1 MTGSQTLRLQG
12 RIALI
17 SGAGGPMG
25 RSVAERFSRE
35 GASLIIT
42 DISGTRLSESVAA
55 VAPLLATGAKLVAER
70 ADITCAA
77 EAAAVVAAGLAV
89 HNHVDIII
97 NIVGGIKAKTLF
109 EPMVTISEER
119 WDATFNLNTKGILH
133 LTKLLVPAMLERQY
147 GKIVNVSSISFAG
160 EVGSAD
166 YGAAKAAVASLTRT
180 MAMEFAPHSNV
191 NCIAPGTIRT
201 LMLKRMP
208 PEELTYYA
216 AKPLLKRL
224 GEPEDIASACLF
236 LASDEASYITGEILA
251 VSGGVWP
258 AL

>member
-1 MTGSQTLRLQG
+1 MRLEG
-12 RIALI
+12 HAALV

-25 RSVAERFSRE
+25 RAVAERFARE
-35 GASLIIT
+35 GASLILT
-42 DISGTRLSESVAA
+42 DISGNRLSEAVAA
-55 VAPLLATGAKLVAER
+55 ITPLLAADATLIAER
-70 ADITCAA
+70 ADVTQAA
-77 EAAAVVAAGLAV
+77 EAAAVVAAARAELV
-89 HNHVDIII
+89 HIDIVI
-97 NIVGGIKAKTLF
+97 NVVGGIKAKTMF

-119 WDATFNLNTKGILH
+119 WDATFALNTKGILH
-133 LTKLLVPAMLERQY
+133 LTKLLAPAMVERQY
-147 GKIVNVSSISFAG
+147 GKIVNISSISFAG
-160 EVGSAD
+160 EMGNSD

-180 MAMEFAPHSNV
+180 MAIELAPHVNV

-201 LMLKRMP
+201 SVLQRMQP
-208 PEELTYYA
+208 DELAFYA

-224 GEPEDIASACLF
+224 GEPADIANACLF